1 MITRV
6 IVAMLML
13 GWLGSP
19 AAATEGAAE
28 TRAKQQEHAIETPA
42 ARENERV
49 QHQTG
54 QPQRIDKSPGG
65 AYAPSDT
72 ASSSGKPPD
81 ATPKP

>member
-1 MITRV
+1 MMTRV
-6 IVAMLML
+6 AVAVLML
-13 GWLGSP
+13 GWLGVP
-19 AAATEGAAE
+19 ARATEGAAE
-28 TRAKQQEHAIETPA
+28 TRTKMQEHAVETPA
-42 ARENERV
+42 AKENARV

-54 QPQRIDKSPGG
+54 QPARIDKSPGG

>member
-1 MITRV
+1 MMTRFA
-6 IVAMLML
+6 VAMLLL
-13 GWLGSP
+13 GWLSVP

-28 TRAKQQEHAIETPA
+28 TRTKQQEHAIETPA

-49 QHQTG
+49 QHRTG
-54 QPQRIDKSPGG
+54 QPSRVDKSPGG